1 MGPWLDETSRR
12 SRRILIVDDQE
23 IVHAGFR
30 LLLEAQSW
38 VASCVGA
45 SNCHDA
51 LDVRRRHRPHVA
63 VIDMVVSGRP
73 GLELCRDLVRQD
85 PYLKVIVMSA
95 NSRTSARAVRAFGGR
110 GFLAKG
116 SPAGVI
122 VETIR
127 LVAEGVTV
135 FPAADAGAATHLTRR
150 ELDVLETLVRG
161 MSNPEVAA
169 TLHLSRHTVKEY
181 TSAIYRKLG
190 VRNRAE
196 AAGRARELGL
206 VS

>member
-1 MGPWLDETSRR
+1 
-12 SRRILIVDDQE
+12 
-23 IVHAGFR
+23 
-30 LLLEAQSW
+30 
-38 VASCVGA
+38 
-45 SNCHDA
+45 
-51 LDVRRRHRPHVA
+51 
-63 VIDMVVSGRP
+63 
-73 GLELCRDLVRQD
+73 
-85 PYLKVIVMSA
+85 
-95 NSRTSARAVRAFGGR
+95 
-110 GFLAKG
+110 
-116 SPAGVI
+116 VI